1 MMREGRKKKWIL
13 LNKQHLTIWLQLNH
27 NQLRSGMIDHIRVM
41 KGYIM
46 KIYCWEKLEIST
58 LIMKFTKIWK
68 IDSKTILLN
77 VSGMLLRML
86 IEHVLRYKFNK
97 TKIFNSQLQI
107 IQQTKAN
114 KVLIIF
120 NKIRIKDNNL
130 NYN

>member
-1 MMREGRKKKWIL
+1 
-13 LNKQHLTIWLQLNH
+13 
-27 NQLRSGMIDHIRVM
+27 M

-86 IEHVLRYKFNK
+86 IEHVLRYKFKK